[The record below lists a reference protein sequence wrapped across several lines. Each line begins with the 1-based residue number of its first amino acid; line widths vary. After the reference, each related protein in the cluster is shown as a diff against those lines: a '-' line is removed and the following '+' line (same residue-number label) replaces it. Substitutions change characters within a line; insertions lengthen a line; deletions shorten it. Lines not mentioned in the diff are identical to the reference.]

1 MLHAQLIFKPL
12 FEAESSTWTYL
23 LADKVTKEA
32 VIIDA
37 VAETF
42 ERDTLVI
49 EEMGLKL
56 KYIIETH
63 IHADHITSSCP
74 LQEKYSNAQI
84 VLGEGN
90 DVDCANIFLA
100 DGNSLH
106 FGDFTITAIATPG
119 HTSGCTSYA
128 LENMVFTGDALLIRS
143 CGRCDFQGGNAEILY
158 ESLQKLF
165 ALDDNTLVFPG
176 HDYSGR
182 IVSTIWEEKEY
193 NEMAGGNPTRE
204 VFVQRVNGMQLSLPK
219 KIHIAVPSNQVCG
232 MKIIRDDS
240 LLSGLN
246 G

>member
-1 MLHAQLIFKPL
+1 MIDNNLIFKPL
-12 FEAESSTWTYL
+12 FESESSTWTYL
-23 LADKVTKEA
+23 LVDKMSKEA

-42 ERDTLVI
+42 KRDTAVI
-49 EEMGLKL
+49 DEMGLNL

-74 LQEKYSNAQI
+74 LKGKYPNAQI

-90 DVDCANIFLA
+90 NIECADIFLA
-100 DGNSLH
+100 DDESLK
-106 FGDFTITAIATPG
+106 FGEFKITAILTPG

-128 LENMVFTGDALLIRS
+128 IENMVFTGDALLIRS
-143 CGRCDFQGGNAEILY
+143 CGRCDFQGGSAKTLY
-158 ESLQKLF
+158 HSLQKLLK
-165 ALDDNTLVFPG
+165 LDDNTLVFPG

-182 IVSTIWEEKEY
+182 IVSTIGEEKEY
-193 NEMAGGNPTRE
+193 NEMIGGNPSE
-204 VFVQRVNGMQLSLPK
+204 AEFIHKVDGMQLSLPK

-232 MKIIRDDS
+232 MKIIQDDS
-240 LLSGLN
+240 LLG